1 VAAMRD
7 EPFPHLLVT
16 VEVDSG
22 HRPVQ
27 TRPLFAD
34 EMKVLNDHY
43 LKFPWK
49 KPMPNRRG
57 QSAIEAML
65 EGVLGDE
72 AEVFRKEFEAERPDA
87 DATMQDFLGIVL
99 PENELSDYLLKVIMN
114 LLLYEIMLTT
124 FIELEAK
131 PPC

>member
-1 VAAMRD
+1 
-7 EPFPHLLVT
+7 
-16 VEVDSG
+16 
-22 HRPVQ
+22 
-27 TRPLFAD
+27 
-34 EMKVLNDHY
+34 
-43 LKFPWK
+43 
-49 KPMPNRRG
+49 MPNRRG